1 MKPKSN
7 TFLLL
12 SGVFGSIV
20 SVLVLLGLVLSMIGL
35 SAVPS
40 IIDQFQE
47 SFIICLGHLPLF
59 NAAFTEANTT
69 GLPSDIMAKH
79 IDKQVRLLHTAVL
92 TCRPMSAK

>member
-1 MKPKSN
+1 MIQEPS
-7 TFLLL
+7 LL
-12 SGVFGSIV
+12 SGGAPRPDTKLRS
-20 SVLVLLGLVLSMIGL
+20 
-35 SAVPS
+35 
-40 IIDQFQE
+40 
-47 SFIICLGHLPLF
+47 ICLGHLPLF